1 MLRKCVFSCREIV
14 IHCWIEV
21 FKHLC
26 MAYSTLIKSIISE
39 ARLSQFKFRSYFL
52 LIDPGRNFTF
62 LCNLTFSSIKEDN
75 STNLS
80 LSIHYVRINIPKV
93 CNTITGIYSTIY
105 VGYYYPCLI
114 QSHVDK
120 LGKSSGIGVERKDE
134 ILGKLSRHSYLR
146 ISQKWFYPTKDACDY
161 TLWVKFQEKGESWRQ
176 KKAIN
181 FLKIYINSYIPLINP
196 SPLQNKHIYYWNY
209 YYFTFFFLF
218 KLIFE
223 FKRGWETH

>member
-21 FKHLC
+21 FTHLC
-26 MAYSTLIKSIISE
+26 KAYSTLIKSIISE

-120 LGKSSGIGVERKDE
+120 LGESSGIGVERKDE
-134 ILGKLSRHSYLR
+134 ILGKLSQGTHILEYLR
-146 ISQKWFYPTKDACDY
+146 NGSTLQKMHVTILCELNF
-161 TLWVKFQEKGESWRQ
+161 
-176 KKAIN
+176 KKRV
-181 FLKIYINSYIPLINP
+181 
-196 SPLQNKHIYYWNY
+196 SPEGKRKL
-209 YYFTFFFLF
+209 
-218 KLIFE
+218 LIF
-223 FKRGWETH
+223 